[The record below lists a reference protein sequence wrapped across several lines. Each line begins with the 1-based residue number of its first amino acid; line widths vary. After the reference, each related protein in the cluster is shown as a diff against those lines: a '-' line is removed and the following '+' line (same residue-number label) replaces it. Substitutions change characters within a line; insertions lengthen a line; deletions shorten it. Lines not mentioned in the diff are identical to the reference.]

1 MVERIKTDIAHCM
14 NCLNSYTTI
23 ISELFIVIGISI
35 FLFFIEPFGFLII
48 LSATMIASL
57 IYYVVISKK
66 IKKIG
71 LQRLNSDEDR
81 TKRLLEGFG
90 GIREIK
96 AFGIENVVL
105 KDFNKMSNPRIRF
118 LQNGIQLKIFPK
130 YFSS

>member
-1 MVERIKTDIAHCM
+1 
-14 NCLNSYTTI
+14 
-23 ISELFIVIGISI
+23 
-35 FLFFIEPFGFLII
+35 
-48 LSATMIASL
+48 MIASL
-57 IYYVVISKK
+57 IYYVVISKN
-66 IKKIG
+66 KKIG

-118 LQNGIQLKIFPK
+118 FTKWNTIKNFPKIF
-130 YFSS
+130 FELIIILLLHF